1 MSVKLVGEDQA
12 KASSAYEESE
22 ALLLETLLALALEP
36 KPFRYSRE
44 PDPFG
49 WAVEE
54 PAPVYCL

>member
-1 MSVKLVGEDQA
+1 MTD
-12 KASSAYEESE
+12 EESE

-54 PAPVYCL
+54 PAPVYIL